1 VVARIALVATV
12 VVGQLWGLATALDAY
27 LEERMTIV
35 WWLLAFQVVSFLLSF
50 AIWWMAPR
58 DR

>member
-1 VVARIALVATV
+1 MATV
-12 VVGQLWGLATALDAY
+12 VVGQLWGARRPSMPTS
-27 LEERMTIV
+27 EERMTIV